1 VALEETMAKF
11 LTLYRFQRPVKGG
24 GPERFKKFRA
34 LIEREGG
41 QMLAFH
47 GLMGPYDVMVLAE
60 YPSVRAATKG
70 AAAVGNL
77 ISAESTTLPA
87 LEQDEF
93 LQLLKELNEEV

>member
-1 VALEETMAKF
+1 MPKF
-11 LTLYRFQRPVKGG
+11 LTLYRFHRPVKGG
-24 GPERFKKFRA
+24 GPERFKTFRA

-41 QMLAFH
+41 QLVAFH

-60 YPSVRAATKG
+60 YPSVRAAAKG

-77 ISAESTTLPA
+77 ITAESTTMPA

-93 LQLLKELNEEV
+93 LQLLQDLNEPA